1 MIGVRRQKYLTIL
14 STVLE
19 RTNYYKYA
27 KRTRPLLLIPY
38 KLYAII
44 TVIFRLACTVCYITA
59 ICIQISMLKLGV
71 SCRWPKFC
79 MEQYRNDTCF
89 INSVCYEIT
98 IFRIVYYNNHEMF
111 KSISRIMKKYRN
123 NQKFQ
128 NYRSFVETLFGT
140 SFVGNLV

>member
-19 RTNYYKYA
+19 RTINMPKELGHYC
-27 KRTRPLLLIPY
+27 
-38 KLYAII
+38 LYAII
-44 TVIFRLACTVCYITA
+44 TVISRLACTVCYITA
-59 ICIQISMLKLGV
+59 ICIQISMLKLGA
-71 SCRWPKFC
+71 SCRWPEFC

-89 INSVCYEIT
+89 INSVCYEVT